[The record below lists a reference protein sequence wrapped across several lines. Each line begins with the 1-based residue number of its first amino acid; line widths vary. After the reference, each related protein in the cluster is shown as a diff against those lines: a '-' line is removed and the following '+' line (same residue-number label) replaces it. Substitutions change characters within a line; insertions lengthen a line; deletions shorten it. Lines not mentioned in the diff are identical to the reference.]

1 MSLGLAVIK
10 AAGNRCNLRCRY
22 CYTLSE
28 ARQNFMLDRTLKR
41 VIKAISELD
50 PLPIFFWGGGEPL
63 LRGKDFFK
71 KVLDLQSR
79 FCGNRNAINSL
90 QTNGTLLDIEWI
102 DLFKQY
108 NFQIGVSWDGR
119 NDSSRVTPN
128 GEAISDNVWGRIELC
143 LREGLSLGI
152 IMVIT
157 KQNERFVSETAR
169 LLYSRGVKSL
179 LLKPYIGETEE
190 LSLDS
195 ASYAEVICGL
205 LDLWLDIGD
214 KNWIIEPLHSF
225 VRVLSGNFSE
235 VACQLT
241 NNCGNFLT
249 IESNGDISCCDFIPQ
264 RLVFGNVHTMNIY
277 DVFKKSNYREF
288 VKKLKTNPE
297 GCFNC
302 KWVHLCSGGCLHY
315 RKFNLHFRQW
325 EQYSLCE
332 ATKKI
337 FDYCGK
343 QLEKT

>member
-10 AAGNRCNLRCRY
+10 AVGNRCNLRCRY
-22 CYTLSE
+22 CYALSE
-28 ARQNFMLDRTLKR
+28 IRQNFMSDRTLKR
-41 VIKAISELD
+41 VIKAISELA

-79 FCGNRNAINSL
+79 FCGNHNVINSL
-90 QTNGTLLDIEWI
+90 QTNGTLLDVEWI
-102 DLFKQY
+102 DLFRQY
-108 NFQIGVSWDGR
+108 NFQIGISWDGR
-119 NDSSRVTPN
+119 NDSSRVTLN

-143 LREGLSLGI
+143 LKEGLNPGI

-157 KQNERFVSETAR
+157 RQNKRFVSETAR
-169 LLYSRGVKSL
+169 LLYLRGIKNL
-179 LLKPYIGETEE
+179 LLKPYIGGIEE

-195 ASYAEVICGL
+195 ASYAEVVCRL

-214 KNWIIEPLHSF
+214 KNWIIEPLHSYMK
-225 VRVLSGNFSE
+225 VLSGNFSG

-264 RLVFGNVHTMNIY
+264 RLVFENVHTSSIH
-277 DVFKKSNYREF
+277 DVLEKSHYRRFMETA
-288 VKKLKTNPE
+288 KIKPE

-302 KWVHLCSGGCLHY
+302 GWVPLCGGGCLHY
-315 RKFNLHFRQW
+315 REFNSRFQQW
-325 EQYSLCE
+325 ERYSLCK

-337 FDYCGK
+337 FDYCSK
-343 QLEKT
+343 HLRKT